1 MPDTHLTL
9 EQLRDLIGQR
19 IHYQGLDCQI
29 IEVLE
34 DGPSVVLQE
43 CTADTVI
50 QDDQYGEGHRRVA
63 PTFTIPL
70 HDAHSGEINP
80 LLRVAVKQ

>member
-1 MPDTHLTL
+1 MPDTHLSL
-9 EQLRDLIGQR
+9 EQLRGLIGR
-19 IHYQGLDCQI
+19 RVHYQRLDCQI

-43 CTADTVI
+43 RTAHTVI

-63 PTFTIPL
+63 PTFSIPL
-70 HDAHSGEINP
+70 WDIHSGEMNP
-80 LLRVAVKQ
+80 VLAELHL

>member
-1 MPDTHLTL
+1 MPDTHISL
-9 EQLRDLIGQR
+9 EQLRGLIGRR

-43 CTADTVI
+43 CTAHTVI

-63 PTFTIPL
+63 PTFSIPL
-70 HDAHSGEINP
+70 WDAHSGEINP
-80 LLRVAVKQ
+80 VLAELHP